1 MKKLFCLFVFLLSVT
16 SSHGLLNDLI
26 ILKNHT
32 RPGYDDNIFTRTA
45 GNETGSYYVE
55 QIVSIDAILSAS
67 QKQMLSTM
75 YSPKFVWRDID
86 NKQMLFH
93 NWTTKLQ
100 YKPNLK

>member
-1 MKKLFCLFVFLLSVT
+1 MKKFFCLLVFLLSVT
-16 SSHGLLNDLI
+16 SSYGLLNDLI

-67 QKQMLSTM
+67 QQCIVQSLFGEISIT
-75 YSPKFVWRDID
+75 
-86 NKQMLFH
+86 NKCYIITGQL
-93 NWTTKLQ
+93 NYNINLIQNLQ
-100 YKPNLK
+100 